1 MDSNQNPRESCPTLI
16 PWPSAPHFAYF
27 VFIAIEV
34 RFPSSHSQ
42 HHHNVFLRLQ
52 PFFEDMYEI
61 QAKHEATF
69 DALNLS
75 LAQAQRYEAR
85 LKELGSRL
93 PSADIRDALEKAVLP
108 DHHIQ
113 GSSTATHHLTTLTHT
128 N

>member
-1 MDSNQNPRESCPTLI
+1 MALSSSFCLLCFYSYRGEI
-16 PWPSAPHFAYF
+16 PLVSFA
-27 VFIAIEV
+27 A
-34 RFPSSHSQ
+34 SSQ
-42 HHHNVFLRLQ
+42 RFLRLQ
-52 PFFEDMYEI
+52 PFLQEMYEI

-75 LAQAQRYEAR
+75 LTQAQRYEAR